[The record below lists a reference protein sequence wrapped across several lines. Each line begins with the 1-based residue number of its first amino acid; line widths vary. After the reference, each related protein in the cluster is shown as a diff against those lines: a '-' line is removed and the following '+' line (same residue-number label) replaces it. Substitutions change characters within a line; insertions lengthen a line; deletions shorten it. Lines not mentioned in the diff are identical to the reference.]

1 MATTIT
7 NPGLSSAIVGSFD
20 PIDGFPANV
29 KNTWAF
35 EYNKTQNTISFQVQV
50 GVPPMLIDNYNQHL
64 QTTIAVSD
72 IDQLINWL
80 AVVKMSASATKS
92 GN

>member
-1 MATTIT
+1 MPTSTA

-35 EYNKTQNTISFQVQV
+35 EYNKTQNTITFHVQV
-50 GVPPMLIDNYNQHL
+50 GIPPMLIDNTNQNL
-64 QTTIAVSD
+64 QTTIATSD

-80 AVVKMSASATKS
+80 AVVKMSANTSKS
-92 GN
+92 GS